1 MMVKGVNAVVAPA
14 AVHAARR
21 APDLAR
27 VAVLD
32 LHLLPTHLDGPRV
45 ARHCV
50 WAVCVCT
57 GEGEET
63 AFPPVWGSVC
73 WCANCGRLRPW
84 GPRAG

>member
-1 MMVKGVNAVVAPA
+1 MIVKGVDAVVAAA
-14 AVHAARR
+14 AVHAAWR

-63 AFPPVWGSVC
+63 AFPYVWSVC